1 MSVCCFGRFFFFW
14 CIKSHISWVCMRKNA
29 LLCINFLPPS
39 NFLLLLPENRRFA
52 LICSSM
58 FQFLLLWEYF
68 VLSNSIG
75 FTVSLLCFHSIH
87 FIIFA
92 WSSMS
97 VCVCVCSLPLLRRRN
112 KIYNTLILLLH
123 FIWIQRMKVLSLSLS
138 LSLFYS
144 PRCTFSSTPFTAC
157 TFHPLEIRF
166 SSVPFAIVPILL
178 HFSAT
183 FSSIFNVPH
192 LNGFRGLYDNFSLF
206 SICFRRLWFSACCC
220 YFWLCSCCV
229 FFSLHKYSS

>member
-1 MSVCCFGRFFFFW
+1 MPTWLKPCHHNYKQLEKKVYTRFGLSVCCFGRFFFFW

-138 LSLFYS
+138 LSLLLSSLYFLLHPFHCMYLS
-144 PRCTFSSTPFTAC
+144 SSRNPFLFCAFRYCPHSTPC
-157 TFHPLEIRF
+157 QC
-166 SSVPFAIVPILL
+166 
-178 HFSAT
+178 HF
-183 FSSIFNVPH
+183 
-192 LNGFRGLYDNFSLF
+192 
-206 SICFRRLWFSACCC
+206 
-220 YFWLCSCCV
+220 
-229 FFSLHKYSS
+229 